1 MTELTQ
7 SPPVTVR
14 APATPL
20 GASGSILEAS
30 PGSVAERVGIR
41 LEDRRPIVAA
51 LAVLVAGYVL
61 LAAVVIGVGV
71 LVVHLLVPAT
81 AGGWD
86 DSLNRWLADH
96 RVASLDH
103 ATAVGTFVADTVP
116 VVAVTVVVSVVFL
129 VLKRWREPTLLVSA
143 LALEFTVFLTANW
156 LIDRAR
162 PDVVRLDSTPSTASY
177 PSGHIAATIVVWGGV
192 VLIVTACSR
201 RPVVRGIGWV
211 VAIGLALLVGFARVY
226 RGMHHVTDVVAGAAL
241 GVGALLVALLVVR
254 VAGVVVLQRR
264 GSRAEV
270 RR

>member
-1 MTELTQ
+1 VTELTR
-7 SPPVTVR
+7 SPPVTVG
-14 APATPL
+14 APATPD
-20 GASGSILEAS
+20 GSGLILEAS
-30 PGSVAERVGIR
+30 PGSVAERVGMS

-71 LVVHLLVPAT
+71 MVVQLLVPAT

-96 RVASLDH
+96 RVALLDH
-103 ATAVGTFVADTVP
+103 VTAAGTFVADTVP
-116 VVAVTVVVSVVFL
+116 VVAITVVVSVVFL

-192 VLIVTACSR
+192 ALIVTACTR
-201 RPVVRGIGWV
+201 RRVLRGVAWV

-226 RGMHHVTDVVAGAAL
+226 RGMHHFTDVVAGAAL
-241 GVGALLVALLVVR
+241 GVAALLVALLVVR
-254 VAGVVVLQRR
+254 VAGVVVQHRR